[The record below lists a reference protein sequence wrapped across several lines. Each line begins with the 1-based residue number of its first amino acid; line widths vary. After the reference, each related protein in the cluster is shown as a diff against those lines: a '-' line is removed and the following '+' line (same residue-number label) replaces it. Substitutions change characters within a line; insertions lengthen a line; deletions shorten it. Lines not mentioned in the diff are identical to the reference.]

1 VADTRNHGAALLK
14 RLEASRDDYS
24 PGAAGRKTALLRAL
38 ARARLATAAALL
50 RLHEHL
56 CFLRAYPD
64 DRRVLAASDRL
75 LKSFSNRPDLRR
87 HRAALAGSGIAGT
100 DLHERFFWP
109 MARWLASRWPARLE
123 IDWEQVDE
131 DGALA
136 NALPLLV
143 TPAESAW
150 LRVVKPGARAAV
162 ERLRGRTASGTFYV
176 RRVAAMPGDDF
187 TRESFFDGI
196 DLDLVL
202 RSAPGTP
209 ARTLLRHRG
218 APAAYRRAAPGR
230 ERPSLRA
237 QLAVPPRAVRFVPPR
252 EGAALIDLAR
262 GTLVTRGRDL
272 DAFAYGNPQ
281 DVRVA
286 DDGGGL
292 QWAVIGMTPERRA
305 PLRAAYGFLILRNGM
320 PVGYGQTDTLFACT
334 DIAYNA
340 FPAFRGGEA
349 AFLLA
354 RLLAMCRTVFGAR
367 SFTLEPY
374 QLGHENH
381 EGIES
386 GAWWFYY
393 KLGFRPRNGKI
404 SALAQRELR
413 RMRRDPAYRSPERVL
428 IRLAADYLHYEP
440 EGVRAPHWP
449 GVAALGA
456 LAGGH
461 LASLAGADRA
471 AAVEACIGRVLERL
485 GARAPRGAGE
495 RIAWGN
501 WAPVIDL
508 LPGIGRWTRG
518 ERRALA
524 AIVGAKGGRRE
535 AEFLA
540 RFDAHPKLGAA
551 LRRLAGA

>member
-1 VADTRNHGAALLK
+1 MRNHGASLLK

-24 PGAAGRKTALLRAL
+24 PGAAARKTAMLRAL
-38 ARARLATAAALL
+38 ARTRLATSGALL

-64 DRRVLAASDRL
+64 DRRVLAAADRL
-75 LKSFSNRPDLRR
+75 LKAFAARPDLRR
-87 HRAALAGSGIAGT
+87 HRGALAGSGIAGT
-100 DLHERFFWP
+100 DLHDRFFWP

-123 IDWEQVDE
+123 IDWDEIDE

-162 ERLRGRTASGTFYV
+162 ERLRGKSASGTFYV

-187 TRESFFDGI
+187 TREAFFDGI

-202 RSAPGTP
+202 NSGPGTP
-209 ARTLLRHRG
+209 ARTLSR
-218 APAAYRRAAPGR
+218 YRRSPVAFRRSAPPR
-230 ERPSLRA
+230 ERPNLRA
-237 QLAVPPRAVRFVPPR
+237 QYAIAPRAVRFVPPR
-252 EGAALIDLAR
+252 EGTVLIDLAR
-262 GTLVTRGRDL
+262 ETMVTRRRDL

-281 DVRVA
+281 DVRVV

-292 QWAVIGMTPERRA
+292 QWVVIGMTPERRA
-305 PLRAAYGFLILRNGM
+305 PLRAAYGYLMLRNGV
-320 PVGYGQTDTLFACT
+320 PVGYGQLDTLFACT

-393 KLGFRPRNGKI
+393 KLGFRPRNRGI
-404 SALAQRELR
+404 SALARRELR
-413 RMRRDPAYRSPERVL
+413 RMGRDPAYRSPERVL
-428 IRLAADYLHYEP
+428 IRLAADYLYYEP
-440 EGVRAPHWP
+440 EGMRAAHWP
-449 GVAALGA
+449 GVAALGEK
-456 LAGGH
+456 AGAH
-461 LASLAGADRA
+461 LGSLAGADRE
-471 AAVEACIGRVLERL
+471 AAVENCVERVLKRL
-485 GARAPRGAGE
+485 GARGPRGAGE
-495 RIAWGN
+495 RIAWRN
-501 WAPVIDL
+501 WAPVFDL
-508 LPGIGRWTRG
+508 LPGVGRWTRG

-535 AEFLA
+535 GEFLA

>member
-1 VADTRNHGAALLK
+1 VPVTRHRGATLLA

-24 PGAAGRKTALLRAL
+24 PGAGARKTAWLRAL
-38 ARARLATAAALL
+38 ARARLATPAALL
-50 RLHEHL
+50 RLHEHA

-64 DRRVLAASDRL
+64 DRRVLAAADRL
-75 LKSFSNRPDLRR
+75 LKSFAARPDLRR
-87 HRAALAGSGIAGT
+87 HHAALSGSGVAGT
-100 DLHERFFWP
+100 DLHDRFFWP
-109 MARWLASRWPARLE
+109 MARWLASRWAARLE
-123 IDWEQVDE
+123 IDWDQVDE
-131 DGALA
+131 GALA
-136 NALPLLV
+136 GALPLLV

-150 LRVVKPGARAAV
+150 LRVAKPGARAAI
-162 ERLRGRTASGTFYV
+162 ERLRGHIAGGTFYV

-187 TRESFFDGI
+187 TREAFFDGI

-209 ARTLLRHRG
+209 SRTLLRHRG
-218 APAAYRRAAPGR
+218 AAAAYRRAAPGR

-252 EGAALIDLAR
+252 EGASLIDLAR

-281 DVRVA
+281 DVRIV

-292 QWAVIGMTPERRA
+292 QWVVIGMTPERRA
-305 PLRAAYGFLILRNGM
+305 PLRAAYGFLMLRSGV

-349 AFLLA
+349 AYLLA
-354 RLLAMCRTVFGAR
+354 RLLAMCKAVFGAR

-374 QLGHENH
+374 QLGHGNH

-393 KLGFRPRNGKI
+393 KLGFRPRNRGI
-404 SALAQRELR
+404 VALAQRELR
-413 RMRRDPAYRSPERVL
+413 RMQRDPAYRSPERVL
-428 IRLAADYLHYEP
+428 VRLAADYLYYEP
-440 EGVRAPHWP
+440 EGLRAAHWP
-449 GVAALGA
+449 RVAAIGEKVA
-456 LAGGH
+456 VR
-461 LASLAGADRA
+461 LASLAGADREA
-471 AAVEACIGRVLERL
+471 AAQACVERVTRRL
-485 GARAPRGAGE
+485 GVRAPRGAGE
-495 RIAWGN
+495 RVAWRN

-508 LPGIGRWTRG
+508 LRGISRWTG
-518 ERRALA
+518 VERRALA
-524 AIVGAKGGRRE
+524 EVVAAKGGRRE
-535 AEFLA
+535 GEFLA
-540 RFDAHPKLGAA
+540 RFDSHPKLASE
-551 LRRLAGA
+551 LRRLIGA